1 MKIELNVHTLGKSG
15 YSDRIS
21 VGVIV
26 GSSCYTADLPTVLM
40 TKKKKRKKKKAG
52 LWIIGFSE
60 ASLPFFREGHHH
72 LEKMLIFPNT
82 SPTSLAVDPKLFGEM
97 SQRGKEGQRYV

>member
-21 VGVIV
+21 VEAIV
-26 GSSCYTADLPTVLM
+26 GNSCYAADGPALLM
-40 TKKKKRKKKKAG
+40 AIKKKAG

-60 ASLPFFREGHHH
+60 ASLPFLREGHHH

-97 SQRGKEGQRYV
+97 SQRGKEGQWYV